1 MMTNH
6 ITNLIRKLVPQ
17 PPTCIED
24 IYPCLIGQRE
34 RNEERMNQIKADMG
48 EKWILHPSHM
58 KRKLKKARP
67 V

>member
-17 PPTCIED
+17 PPTSIED
-24 IYPCLIGQRE
+24 IYPCLVGQR
-34 RNEERMNQIKADMG
+34 MNAIKAEMG
-48 EKWILHPSHM
+48 TKWIMHPLN
-58 KRKLKKARP
+58 KTKKLKNRRP

>member
-24 IYPCLIGQRE
+24 IYPCLVGQRE
-34 RNEERMNQIKADMG
+34 RNIERMNASRVQGEEDDADTSRLALPNHQ
-48 EKWILHPSHM
+48 EE
-58 KRKLKKARP
+58 
-67 V
+67 